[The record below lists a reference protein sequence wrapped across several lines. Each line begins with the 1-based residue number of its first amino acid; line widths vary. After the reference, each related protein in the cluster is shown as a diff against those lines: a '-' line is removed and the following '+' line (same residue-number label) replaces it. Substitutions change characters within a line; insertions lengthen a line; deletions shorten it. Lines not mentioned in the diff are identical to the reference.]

1 VTRYLVERYLV
12 DATVDEIRA
21 AVLRL
26 ATAVD
31 AMAAEGIRVRYVRSV
46 VVWADEACYCE
57 LEAESPEVV
66 AEANRRAR
74 FAFARIVAAERMPAL
89 ETRRT

>member
-1 VTRYLVERYLV
+1 VTRYLVERYLA
-12 DATVDEIRA
+12 DFTVEDVRA

-26 ATAVD
+26 AAAAD
-31 AMAAEGIRVRYVRSV
+31 AMAAEGTPVRHVRSV

-57 LEAESPEVV
+57 LEAESPEPV

-74 FAFARIVAAERMPAL
+74 FAYARIVAAERVQTL